1 MGQGAHIVRASR
13 SSMKSP
19 GSTPQSRMGNQ
30 KLVRQ
35 NSVGLNKFHE
45 KREEGFF
52 GKAAATLTTGATA
65 IVDFKTDQFVDAELA
80 AERQRDREAYDHAKT
95 CSAEVSR

>member
-1 MGQGAHIVRASR
+1 MEENESGSEPDAHV
-13 SSMKSP
+13 
-19 GSTPQSRMGNQ
+19 
-30 KLVRQ
+30 V
-35 NSVGLNKFHE
+35 
-45 KREEGFF
+45 GFF